1 MRDVDTILNILYLF
15 WCRTCKF
22 RNTRHVRFYPQW
34 SWPLVLTWNSWS
46 LAGWVVYQGSFLS
59 ISAYILSMTGSCS
72 VLKMFFSPCS
82 YTYNMISILNWSLL
96 SYQYKATAASD
107 AWTFNYF
114 LTKNTSICKSPMVN
128 LGWSWLRWIKT
139 NLEVKLRAL
148 LRDFGTSEHNTLQ
161 ISIYWFSWGNPID
174 MNWRLHRRQRV
185 ITLLEHP
192 NTNPDPIEIICFH
205 FGLNELLIG
214 KECE

>member
-1 MRDVDTILNILYLF
+1 MVGRTGNVNNIISDWTIISNMRDVDTILNILYLF

-72 VLKMFFSPCS
+72 MLKMFFSPCS

-148 LRDFGTSEHNTLQ
+148 LKILERANIIRYRFQFTDLVEESLWIWIDVYIEDNASLLDWNTLT
-161 ISIYWFSWGNPID
+161 PI
-174 MNWRLHRRQRV
+174 L
-185 ITLLEHP
+185 TP
-192 NTNPDPIEIICFH
+192 
-205 FGLNELLIG
+205 
-214 KECE
+214 

>member
-46 LAGWVVYQGSFLS
+46 LAGWVVYQESFLS

-148 LRDFGTSEHNTLQ
+148 LKILERANIIRYRFQFTDLVEESLWIWIDVYIEDNASLLYWNTLT
-161 ISIYWFSWGNPID
+161 PI
-174 MNWRLHRRQRV
+174 L
-185 ITLLEHP
+185 TP
-192 NTNPDPIEIICFH
+192 
-205 FGLNELLIG
+205 
-214 KECE
+214 

>member
-96 SYQYKATAASD
+96 SYQYKATAAWD
-107 AWTFNYF
+107 AWTFHYF
-114 LTKNTSICKSPMVN
+114 LTKNTSICKSPKVN

-148 LRDFGTSEHNTLQ
+148 LKILERANIIRYRFQFTDLVEESLWIWIDVNIEDNASLLYWNTLT
-161 ISIYWFSWGNPID
+161 PI
-174 MNWRLHRRQRV
+174 L
-185 ITLLEHP
+185 TP
-192 NTNPDPIEIICFH
+192 
-205 FGLNELLIG
+205 
-214 KECE
+214 

>member
-59 ISAYILSMTGSCS
+59 ISAYILSMTGSWS

-114 LTKNTSICKSPMVN
+114 LTKNTSICKSPKVN

-148 LRDFGTSEHNTLQ
+148 LK
-161 ISIYWFSWGNPID
+161 I
-174 MNWRLHRRQRV
+174 
-185 ITLLEHP
+185 LERA
-192 NTNPDPIEIICFH
+192 NIIRYRFQ
-205 FGLNELLIG
+205 FTDLVEEKL
-214 KECE
+214 

>member
-72 VLKMFFSPCS
+72 MLKMFFHHVHTHTIWFLSWIDHC
-82 YTYNMISILNWSLL
+82 YHINIKLQLLQMHEHSIIFWRKILVHVFAKV
-96 SYQYKATAASD
+96 Q
-107 AWTFNYF
+107 
-114 LTKNTSICKSPMVN
+114 
-128 LGWSWLRWIKT
+128 RWI
-139 NLEVKLRAL
+139 LV
-148 LRDFGTSEHNTLQ
+148 DH
-161 ISIYWFSWGNPID
+161 D
-174 MNWRLHRRQRV
+174 
-185 ITLLEHP
+185 
-192 NTNPDPIEIICFH
+192 
-205 FGLNELLIG
+205 
-214 KECE
+214 

>member
-15 WCRTCKF
+15 WCRTCTF

-96 SYQYKATAASD
+96 SYQYKATAAWD
-107 AWTFNYF
+107 AWTFHYF
-114 LTKNTSICKSPMVN
+114 LTKNTSICKSPKVN

-148 LRDFGTSEHNTLQ
+148 LKILERANIIRYRFQFTDLVEESLWIWIDANIEDNASLLYWNTLT
-161 ISIYWFSWGNPID
+161 PI
-174 MNWRLHRRQRV
+174 L
-185 ITLLEHP
+185 TP
-192 NTNPDPIEIICFH
+192 
-205 FGLNELLIG
+205 
-214 KECE
+214 

>member
-114 LTKNTSICKSPMVN
+114 LTKNTSICKSPVVN

-148 LRDFGTSEHNTLQ
+148 LKILERANIIRYRFQFTDLVEESLWIWIDVYIEDNASLLYWNTLT
-161 ISIYWFSWGNPID
+161 PI
-174 MNWRLHRRQRV
+174 LA
-185 ITLLEHP
+185 P
-192 NTNPDPIEIICFH
+192 
-205 FGLNELLIG
+205 
-214 KECE
+214 

>member
-1 MRDVDTILNILYLF
+1 MRDIDTILNILYLF

-72 VLKMFFSPCS
+72 VLKMFSSPCS

-114 LTKNTSICKSPMVN
+114 FTKNTSICKSPKVN
-128 LGWSWLRWIKT
+128 LGWSWLRWILK
-139 NLEVKLRAL
+139 NLEDKLRAL
-148 LRDFGTSEHNTLQ
+148 LKILERANIIRYRFQFTDLVEESLWIWIDVYIEDNASLLYWNTLT
-161 ISIYWFSWGNPID
+161 PI
-174 MNWRLHRRQRV
+174 L
-185 ITLLEHP
+185 TP
-192 NTNPDPIEIICFH
+192 
-205 FGLNELLIG
+205 
-214 KECE
+214 

>member
-46 LAGWVVYQGSFLS
+46 LAGWVVYQESFLS

-96 SYQYKATAASD
+96 SYQCKATAASD

-148 LRDFGTSEHNTLQ
+148 LKILERANIIRYRFQFTDLVEESLWIWIDVYIEDNASLLYWNTLT
-161 ISIYWFSWGNPID
+161 PI
-174 MNWRLHRRQRV
+174 L
-185 ITLLEHP
+185 TP
-192 NTNPDPIEIICFH
+192 
-205 FGLNELLIG
+205 
-214 KECE
+214 

>member
-148 LRDFGTSEHNTLQ
+148 LKILERANIIRYRFQFTDLVEESLWIWIDVYIEDNASLLYWNT
-161 ISIYWFSWGNPID
+161 ITPI
-174 MNWRLHRRQRV
+174 L
-185 ITLLEHP
+185 TP
-192 NTNPDPIEIICFH
+192 
-205 FGLNELLIG
+205 
-214 KECE
+214 

>member
-148 LRDFGTSEHNTLQ
+148 LKILERANIIRYRFQFTDLVEESLWIWIDVYIEDNASLLYWNTLT
-161 ISIYWFSWGNPID
+161 PI
-174 MNWRLHRRQRV
+174 L
-185 ITLLEHP
+185 TP
-192 NTNPDPIEIICFH
+192 
-205 FGLNELLIG
+205 
-214 KECE
+214 

>member
-96 SYQYKATAASD
+96 SYQYKATAAWD
-107 AWTFNYF
+107 AWTFHYF
-114 LTKNTSICKSPMVN
+114 LTKNTSICKSPKVN
-128 LGWSWLRWIKT
+128 LGLSWLRWIKT

-148 LRDFGTSEHNTLQ
+148 LKILERANIIRYRFQFTDLVEESLWIWIDVYIEDNASLLYWNTLT
-161 ISIYWFSWGNPID
+161 PI
-174 MNWRLHRRQRV
+174 L
-185 ITLLEHP
+185 TP
-192 NTNPDPIEIICFH
+192 
-205 FGLNELLIG
+205 
-214 KECE
+214 

>member
-114 LTKNTSICKSPMVN
+114 LTKNTSICKSPKVN

-148 LRDFGTSEHNTLQ
+148 LKILERANIIRYRFQFTDLVEESLWIWIDVYIEDNASLLYWNTLT
-161 ISIYWFSWGNPID
+161 PI
-174 MNWRLHRRQRV
+174 L
-185 ITLLEHP
+185 T
-192 NTNPDPIEIICFH
+192 PIEIICFH

-214 KECE
+214 KECD

>member
-114 LTKNTSICKSPMVN
+114 LTKNTSICKSPVVN

-148 LRDFGTSEHNTLQ
+148 LKILERANIIRYRFQFTDLVEESLWIWIDVYIEDNASLLYWNTLT
-161 ISIYWFSWGNPID
+161 PI
-174 MNWRLHRRQRV
+174 L
-185 ITLLEHP
+185 TP
-192 NTNPDPIEIICFH
+192 
-205 FGLNELLIG
+205 
-214 KECE
+214 

>member
-96 SYQYKATAASD
+96 SYQYKATAAWD
-107 AWTFNYF
+107 AWTFHYF
-114 LTKNTSICKSPMVN
+114 LTKNTSICKSPKVN

-148 LRDFGTSEHNTLQ
+148 LKILERANIIRYRFQFTDLVEESLWIWIDANIEDNASLLYWNTLT
-161 ISIYWFSWGNPID
+161 PI
-174 MNWRLHRRQRV
+174 L
-185 ITLLEHP
+185 TP
-192 NTNPDPIEIICFH
+192 
-205 FGLNELLIG
+205 
-214 KECE
+214 

>member
-114 LTKNTSICKSPMVN
+114 LTKNTSICKSPKVN

-148 LRDFGTSEHNTLQ
+148 LKILERANIIRYRFQFTDLVEESLWIWIDVNIEDNASLLYWNTLT
-161 ISIYWFSWGNPID
+161 PI
-174 MNWRLHRRQRV
+174 L
-185 ITLLEHP
+185 TP
-192 NTNPDPIEIICFH
+192 
-205 FGLNELLIG
+205 
-214 KECE
+214 

>member
-96 SYQYKATAASD
+96 SYQYKATAAWD
-107 AWTFNYF
+107 AWTFHYF
-114 LTKNTSICKSPMVN
+114 LTKNTSICKSPKVN

-148 LRDFGTSEHNTLQ
+148 LTILERANIIRYRFQFTDLVEESLWIWIDVYIEDNASLLYWNT
-161 ISIYWFSWGNPID
+161 ITPI
-174 MNWRLHRRQRV
+174 L
-185 ITLLEHP
+185 TP
-192 NTNPDPIEIICFH
+192 
-205 FGLNELLIG
+205 
-214 KECE
+214 

>member
-107 AWTFNYF
+107 AWTFHYF
-114 LTKNTSICKSPMVN
+114 LTKNTSTCICKSPKVN

-148 LRDFGTSEHNTLQ
+148 LKILERANIIRYRFQFTDLVEESLW
-161 ISIYWFSWGNPID
+161 IWID
-174 MNWRLHRRQRV
+174 VYIENNAS
-185 ITLLEHP
+185 LLY
-192 NTNPDPIEIICFH
+192 
-205 FGLNELLIG
+205 
-214 KECE
+214 

>member
-1 MRDVDTILNILYLF
+1 MQYVKDV
-15 WCRTCKF
+15 
-22 RNTRHVRFYPQW
+22 
-34 SWPLVLTWNSWS
+34 
-46 LAGWVVYQGSFLS
+46 
-59 ISAYILSMTGSCS
+59 
-72 VLKMFFSPCS
+72 FSPCS

-114 LTKNTSICKSPMVN
+114 LTKNTRICKSPMVN

-161 ISIYWFSWGNPID
+161 ISIYWFSWGKPMN

-185 ITLLEHP
+185 ITLLEHH

-205 FGLNELLIG
+205 FGLNDCWLVKNVIKRCSSSQRIRYQDVVGRSVSDFL
-214 KECE
+214 K